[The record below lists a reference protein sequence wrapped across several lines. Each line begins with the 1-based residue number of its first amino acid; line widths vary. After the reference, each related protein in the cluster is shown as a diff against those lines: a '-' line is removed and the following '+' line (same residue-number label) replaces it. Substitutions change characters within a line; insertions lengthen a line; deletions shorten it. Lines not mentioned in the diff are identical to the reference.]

1 MPIDDRWDF
10 LPHDD
15 DPTDDAERAEQPA
28 EELAL
33 HVFEPGLPTPA
44 APREP
49 PRPVRQLFGDEARDR
64 EPRDEREHDLEYLLE
79 LQHYAFP
86 EEHRR

>member
-1 MPIDDRWDF
+1 MPISEEWDF

-15 DPTDDAERAEQPA
+15 ELDEDVELSA

-33 HVFEPGLPTPA
+33 HVIDPDHPEVR
-44 APREP
+44 APKEY
-49 PRPVRQLFGDEARDR
+49 PRPARQLFPDEARDR
-64 EPRDEREHDLEYLLE
+64 EGRDDKEHDLEYLLE

-86 EEHRR
+86 EEHAR

>member
-1 MPIDDRWDF
+1 MPISDEWDF

-15 DPTDDAERAEQPA
+15 DSDEDLQLAA

-33 HVFEPGLPTPA
+33 HMVDPDHPEVP
-44 APREP
+44 APREH
-49 PRPVRQLFGDEARDR
+49 PRPVRQLFSDEARDR
-64 EPRDEREHDLEYLLE
+64 EGRDDKEHDLEYMLE

-86 EEHRR
+86 EEHPR

>member
-1 MPIDDRWDF
+1 MSISDQWDF

-15 DPTDDAERAEQPA
+15 DVSEDEEQPA

-33 HVFEPGLPTPA
+33 HLIDPDHPEER

-49 PRPVRQLFGDEARDR
+49 PRPVRQLFPDEARDR
-64 EPRDEREHDLEYLLE
+64 DADGRYEKEHDLEYLLE
-79 LQHYAFP
+79 VQHYAFP
-86 EEHRR
+86 EEHAD

>member
-1 MPIDDRWDF
+1 MPTFNGWDF
-10 LPHDD
+10 LPDD
-15 DPTDDAERAEQPA
+15 DADEDVELPA

-33 HVFEPGLPTPA
+33 HVFDPDRRESQ

-49 PRPVRQLFGDEARDR
+49 SRPVRQLFADEARDR
-64 EPRDEREHDLEYLLE
+64 EVRDDKEHDLEYLLE

-86 EEHRR
+86 EEHPG